1 VVIFYHQHI
10 EHKGYHAKCLKIFY
24 GYFTIEYHLYLLSLI
39 PKDKY
44 QQSWNYQSMIGS
56 SPPPIYIGEQQV
68 EELCTMS
75 SLDMKHSHDISTMRT
90 RESTALRRI
99 NLGYTQDILGEY
111 QQQEEEWKSA
121 QSFLLLASS
130 RRCSRVLILV

>member
-1 VVIFYHQHI
+1 MSLLCIGVVAIQHMWLFSI
-10 EHKGYHAKCLKIFY
+10 GYHAKCLKIFY

-90 RESTALRRI
+90 RESTAL
-99 NLGYTQDILGEY
+99 NLGYTQDILVEY

-130 RRCSRVLILV
+130 RR